1 MSQTI
6 IIGNEISNVV
16 NYSLWIGAAKQRRN
30 GEKMKTLYFDCSMG
44 AAGDMLTAAL
54 LELIPDQEAFI
65 TQLNALGI
73 PGVTVTKEKMSK
85 CGIGGTHITVKVY
98 GEEESED
105 MHDHTHEH
113 SHAHCGHEAD
123 TVHAHD
129 DNYTH
134 DTAHAHDGSH
144 AQDTAHTCDNV
155 HVHDTIHMHDH
166 GHNHDTGYMHSHG
179 HDHHTAHPHHHSGM
193 HDIEHIVHSLP
204 VSDKVKQD
212 ILAVYGLIAEAESC
226 AHGVPVS
233 EIHFHEVGTMD
244 AVADVAAVCLL
255 MDRIAPDQ
263 VIASPVHVGS
273 GQVKCAHGVLPVPA
287 PATAYILRDVPI
299 YGGGIKGELCTPTG
313 AALLKHFVTRFGDMP
328 VMKTGAIGY
337 GMGKKDFP
345 AANCVRALLGETENA
360 GDTITEL
367 SCNVDDMTG
376 EAVGF
381 AMDALF
387 AAGALEVY
395 TVPIGMKKSR
405 PGTLLCVMCR
415 ESDKEEM
422 VKQIFKH
429 TTTIGIRENVYKRYT
444 LERSVEAVQTRYGEI
459 RKKISRGYGV
469 TREKYEYEDL
479 ARAAREHDISVSQ
492 VTAEM

>member
-1 MSQTI
+1 
-6 IIGNEISNVV
+6 
-16 NYSLWIGAAKQRRN
+16 
-30 GEKMKTLYFDCSMG
+30 
-44 AAGDMLTAAL
+44 
-54 LELIPDQEAFI
+54 
-65 TQLNALGI
+65 
-73 PGVTVTKEKMSK
+73 
-85 CGIGGTHITVKVY
+85 
-98 GEEESED
+98 
-105 MHDHTHEH
+105 
-113 SHAHCGHEAD
+113 
-123 TVHAHD
+123 
-129 DNYTH
+129 
-134 DTAHAHDGSH
+134 
-144 AQDTAHTCDNV
+144 
-155 HVHDTIHMHDH
+155 
-166 GHNHDTGYMHSHG
+166 
-179 HDHHTAHPHHHSGM
+179 M

-263 VIASPVHVGS
+263 AIASPVHVGS

-345 AANCVRALLGETENA
+345 AANCVRVLLGETENA

-444 LERSVEAVQTRYGEI
+444 LERSVETVQTRYGEI